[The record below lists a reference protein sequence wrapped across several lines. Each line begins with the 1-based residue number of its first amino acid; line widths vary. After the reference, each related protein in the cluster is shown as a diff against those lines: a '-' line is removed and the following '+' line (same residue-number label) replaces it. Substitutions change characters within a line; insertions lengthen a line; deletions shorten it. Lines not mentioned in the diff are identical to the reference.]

1 MSSVTANHL
10 TDCATR
16 SSRDLLGREHRKPSK
31 YYPEEKLMTHFL
43 KRGRKLMNANELQEP
58 RLSLFKE
65 LLLLSERY
73 KQINQYV

>member
-1 MSSVTANHL
+1 MVH
-10 TDCATR
+10 
-16 SSRDLLGREHRKPSK
+16 GEGFIEREHRKPSK